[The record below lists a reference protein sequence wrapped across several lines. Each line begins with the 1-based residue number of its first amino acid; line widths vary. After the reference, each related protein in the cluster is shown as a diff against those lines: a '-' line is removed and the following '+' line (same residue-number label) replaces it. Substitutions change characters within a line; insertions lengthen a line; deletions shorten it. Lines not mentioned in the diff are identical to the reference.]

1 MTIEIDPLT
10 GSPIVVP
17 SNTSPKKDETG
28 IKPLS
33 STSAPPVVPSIPLE
47 SAKDTS
53 AKSGGQ
59 SYNSFTGD
67 VTKQMNPPMGRNHS
81 KYTLARPAIMS
92 RLTDAVKNSG
102 CNSMQQIKLMSSIQ
116 SILDSFSL

>member
-10 GSPIVVP
+10 GAPIIKSTTP
-17 SNTSPKKDETG
+17 SSTIPSIKDDG

-33 STSAPPVVPSIPLE
+33 STPGIIPPVPTSLIPLE

-59 SYNSFTGD
+59 SF
-67 VTKQMNPPMGRNHS
+67 KQMNPPMGRNHS

-92 RLTDAVKNSG
+92 RLNDAVKISG
-102 CNSMQQIKLMSSIQ
+102 CDSMQQIKLMKEIESV
-116 SILDSFSL
+116 LDSFSL